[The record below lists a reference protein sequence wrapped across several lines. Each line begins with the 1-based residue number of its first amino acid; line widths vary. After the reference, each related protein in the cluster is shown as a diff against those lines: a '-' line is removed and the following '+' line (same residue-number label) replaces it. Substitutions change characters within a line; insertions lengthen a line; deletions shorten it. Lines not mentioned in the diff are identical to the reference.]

1 MIRAKT
7 RLSPLVLNTMIPA
20 KTRLSPLALSA
31 MLFPL
36 GAMLFALALGEM
48 LFAPEPARAE
58 HAAHAAP
65 APAAGSAA
73 STSKQAETAAALRD
87 LWVGHVFWARNV
99 VVASIAKN
107 EQAATEADK
116 QVVANARAIAKAVE
130 PYYGSGASEKL
141 FGLLAEHYGVVK
153 KLLTS
158 TMAADP
164 SAHQA
169 ALTELNGNAGAI
181 AKFLSGANPFL
192 PYDTLNAML
201 LAHGGHHIQ
210 QIDELLAK
218 DYAKEAQTWEAMKN
232 HMHGIAD
239 ALAGGL
245 AKQFPDKF
253 A

>member
-1 MIRAKT
+1 
-7 RLSPLVLNTMIPA
+7 MIPV
-20 KTRLSPLALSA
+20 KSSLSA
-31 MLFPL
+31 LTLGVILFSAVP
-36 GAMLFALALGEM
+36 ALAQ
-48 LFAPEPARAE
+48 
-58 HAAHAAP
+58 HAAHAAAVP
-65 APAAGSAA
+65 AA

-99 VVASIAKN
+99 VIASIAKN
-107 EQAATEADK
+107 SEAAAEADK

-130 PYYGSGASEKL
+130 PFYGADASEKL
-141 FGLLAEHYGVVK
+141 FGLLAEHYGGVK

-158 TMAADP
+158 TMAGDR
-164 SAHQA
+164 SARQA
-169 ALTELNGNAGAI
+169 AVTELNTNAGAI

-210 QIDELLAK
+210 QIDQLVAR

-245 AKQFPDKF
+245 VKQFPDKF
-253 A
+253 G